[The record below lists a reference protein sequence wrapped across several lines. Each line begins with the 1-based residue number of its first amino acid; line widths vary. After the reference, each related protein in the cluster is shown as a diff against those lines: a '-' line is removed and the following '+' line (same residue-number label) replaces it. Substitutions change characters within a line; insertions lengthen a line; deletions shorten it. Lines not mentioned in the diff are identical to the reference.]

1 MSMNKIFSLAIVA
14 GALAMSG
21 VPANAESLPSLEN
34 SQISDRAAPDFAGTQ
49 SGTDTSVTQQ
59 EINQFG
65 NSASPDVDASAS
77 RGRDESLVHLEYEQ
91 IPH

>member
-21 VPANAESLPSLEN
+21 VSANAESLPSIVN
-34 SQISDRAAPDFAGTQ
+34 SQISDRTVPDFAGSQ
-49 SGTDTSVTQQ
+49 RGTDASVTQQ

-77 RGRDESLVHLEYEQ
+77 HGRDDSLVHLEYEQ